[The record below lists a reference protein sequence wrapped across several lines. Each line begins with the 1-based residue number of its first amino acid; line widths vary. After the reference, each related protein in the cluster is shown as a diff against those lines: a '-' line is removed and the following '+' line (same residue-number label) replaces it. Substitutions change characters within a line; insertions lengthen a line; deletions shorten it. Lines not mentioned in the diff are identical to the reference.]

1 MKISKRI
8 VFFIMTCLLFFSGS
22 VVINAQ
28 TDKETLQRIEKELKE
43 KEKQKSSVNKELE
56 AIEKE
61 INSINELV
69 VSNNKTMAATEKRI
83 ANISKQIEEKI
94 EEIIVLEDKI
104 LARKDIMK
112 QRAVALQHDSKLSIY
127 IEVLI
132 EAESF
137 GDLIDR
143 ASAVTTLFDAD
154 KDLLKAQEDDMKQL
168 EKDKREIDKQQE
180 KLLDEQN
187 KLREQQ
193 QELAKNLEKKEE
205 SLKEVQNKLNKIN
218 SELSGAQQEKA
229 SIEGKIKAAQAFAA
243 KEREAANQ
251 KSGQSNSNSQ
261 NSKPGIAI
269 KGQELYVV
277 ATAYSPEESGTYTA
291 LGYNIQENPHM
302 KLIAVDPAV
311 IPLGSKVWVENYGT
325 AIAGDTGGAIKGHKI
340 DLLMPTRAEALQWGR
355 RPVKIIILD

>member
-22 VVINAQ
+22 VVIYAQ
-28 TDKETLQRIEKELKE
+28 NDKDTLQRIEKKLKE
-43 KEKQKSSVNKELE
+43 KEKEKSSVNKELG

-61 INSINELV
+61 IDSINELV
-69 VSNNKTMAATEKRI
+69 SSNNKTMAATEKRI
-83 ANISKQIEEKI
+83 ENIRKQIEEKM
-94 EEIIVLEDKI
+94 EEIIILEDKI

-112 QRAVALQHDSKLSIY
+112 QRAVALQHDSKLSIF

-154 KDLLKAQEDDMKQL
+154 KDLLRAQENDMKQL
-168 EKDKREIDKQQE
+168 EQEKKEIDKQQE
-180 KLLDEQN
+180 KLLEEQN

-193 QELAKNLEKKEE
+193 EELAKNLQKKEE

-229 SIEGKIKAAQAFAA
+229 SIEGKIKAAQALAA
-243 KEREAANQ
+243 REREAANQ
-251 KSGQSNSNSQ
+251 KAGQSNSNSQ
-261 NSKPGIAI
+261 NKPGQAV

-355 RPVKIIILD
+355 RPVKIIVLD